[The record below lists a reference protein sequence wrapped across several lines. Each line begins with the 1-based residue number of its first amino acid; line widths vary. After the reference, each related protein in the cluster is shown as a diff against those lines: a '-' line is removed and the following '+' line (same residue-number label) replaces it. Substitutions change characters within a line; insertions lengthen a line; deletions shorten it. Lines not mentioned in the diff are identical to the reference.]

1 MAHKAIDTGALLDF
15 FKDGPAAGQVE
26 ELLVR
31 AEKAKRRILIS
42 ALSWGDVYLFAR
54 RQSVAAAERLIKELE
69 ALPIE
74 VVANDERLEIAQA
87 AAEFQAEGKVL
98 SVSDAYAAAVA
109 RVYRAELW
117 TTSGAIAALKGEIKV
132 RYLSEQ

>member
-1 MAHKAIDTGALLDF
+1 MAHKAIDTAALLDF
-15 FKDGPAAGQVE
+15 FKDGPVAGQVE
-26 ELLVR
+26 DLLVR
-31 AEKAKRRILIS
+31 AEKAKHRVLIS

-54 RQSVAAAERLIKELE
+54 KQSVAAAERLIKELE

-74 VVANDERLEIAQA
+74 VIANDERLELAQA

-109 RVYRAELW
+109 KVYRAELW
-117 TTSGAIAALKGEIKV
+117 TASGIIAALKGEIRV